1 MNLLNEKVVDNAKK
15 KDYNGKKKTYYFI
28 LLLKGRDDMTN
39 IKKILAT
46 TLSILVVI
54 SGSMATNAMV
64 AVPNVPHQP
73 FMPPIVGVPT
83 VNSGQLSFKS
93 IKTQIANFFSFS
105 SKTDGQ
111 LKNTE
116 NLYSDE
122 SEEIEGQWED
132 NNKVYDK
139 IQWKFNPKNGTL
151 TVTGTGAIP
160 YMDGHERPWVKKQIN
175 HDQVKTLVIGEGI
188 TEVGNC
194 AFCKMTSLQKVYLP
208 KSVTCIDTHAFFY
221 CNSLEEMNFE
231 DSSLTTIGV
240 GALESNNFSKIK
252 LPSSLT
258 NLGYRAFA
266 FNENL
271 KEVKFCGTASPVC
284 GSNVFEN
291 CVNLTDVKV
300 PEGYKGSQFC
310 EKSAYCALNENCKIG
325 GSCGENILWELDEDK
340 KELKITGSGQI
351 KDFYDDEQRPWEN
364 YEVKKVTISDGITF
378 IGRAAFRNLSFLED
392 VSLPE
397 TLELINL
404 YSFQNC
410 KNLRNVKLPKG
421 LKQINQE
428 AFLGS
433 GLEKIIIPSTV
444 TIILPNAFGNCEN
457 LKTIIVEDENENYES
472 CENVLFTKNKETLLQ
487 YPSGL
492 EDEIYKVPSGTVKI
506 CTNAF
511 SMQNSKLRKVIIPQT
526 VNEIQEFAFASCE
539 KIKLIKFLGNVE
551 KIGQQAFANAYD
563 LHGVLYL
570 GESKPD
576 LSESSID
583 PFANTALS
591 EVMVKKTYNADEN
604 WRNYAVKKILD
615 DSGNINYSCGCNG
628 STIDCKL
635 DPFTGIMSITG
646 TGEMCS
652 YGSPELVP
660 WQDYKD
666 YVRSIIIDDEITT
679 LGQLCFYDF
688 KNLETVKLPKNL
700 KIINWQVFG
709 NCNKLT
715 SIEFP
720 NGIEHI
726 GTEAFRNTG
735 LKNITLPSSITSLEL
750 NVFGE
755 CKDLKSIEVEENNAN
770 YMSYDGILFTKDKKE
785 ILQYP
790 AGLEG
795 RVYEIPDFVEKI
807 GQNSFFLAETSTLE
821 KIIVKDNVKEISDY
835 AFYWCPTLKK
845 IVFYSDINKI
855 GTGAFASAGKLE
867 DFFYCG
873 KNIPI
878 FTLDGYDGS
887 PAFLG
892 NDNLLNIKLKHTH
905 TSAEGEIWGKDK
917 DGVGGKPVTHALN
930 ENCKIGGSCGENISW
945 ELDDGTLNIT
955 GTGEMTNSYG
965 ISGGPWKD
973 YKDEIT
979 NVIIGDGVE
988 SIGNNAFEGCVNLQ
1002 NVNISESIGQ
1012 IGSGAFNNCTSLANV
1027 NFNGLSD
1034 PGCSNVFEDCDKLE
1048 SVNVPECYENNTF
1061 CGKNVS
1067 KILDHGS
1074 CTEPESSS
1082 SMESSQSS
1090 SKLSSSSISEVNL
1103 GSKRIELIFSKED
1116 IQISS
1121 AEESIKDIIDLDPGQ
1136 YKITVKV
1143 IDDEE
1148 VKVTVQFVNED
1159 DLNDFHKK
1167 VSECTK

>member
-1 MNLLNEKVVDNAKK
+1 
-15 KDYNGKKKTYYFI
+15 
-28 LLLKGRDDMTN
+28 MTN
-39 IKKILAT
+39 IKKILAA
-46 TLSILVVI
+46 TLSILVVT

-105 SKTDGQ
+105 SKTYSQ

-122 SEEIEGQWED
+122 SEEIGGQWED
-132 NNKVYDK
+132 NNEVYDK

-151 TVTGTGAIP
+151 TVTGEGKIP
-160 YMDGHERPWVKKQIN
+160 FMNNHVKPWVKKQIN

-188 TEVGNC
+188 TEVGDC
-194 AFCKMTSLQKVYLP
+194 AFCVMTSLQKVYLP
-208 KSVTCIDTHAFFY
+208 KSVTCLNNHAFFN

-231 DSSLTTIGV
+231 DSSLTKIGE
-240 GALESNNFSKIK
+240 GALQSNNFSKIK

-291 CVNLTDVKV
+291 CVNLTDIKV

-310 EKSAYCALNENCKIG
+310 EKSVDCALNENCKIC

-666 YVRSIIIDDEITT
+666 YVSSIIIDDEITT
-679 LGQLCFYDF
+679 LGRFCFYDF

-755 CKDLKSIEVEENNAN
+755 CKDLKFIEVEENNAN

-807 GQNSFFLAETSTLE
+807 GQNSFFLAETSMLE

-855 GTGAFASAGKLE
+855 GTGAFESAGKLE

-878 FTLDGYDGS
+878 FTLDGYDGN

-917 DGVGGKPVTHALN
+917 DGVRGKPVTHALN
-930 ENCKIGGSCGENISW
+930 ENCKIGDSCGENMLW

-955 GTGEMTNSYG
+955 GTGEMDSYDEG
-965 ISGGPWKD
+965 YGSWNN

-979 NVIIGDGVE
+979 SVIIGDGVE

-1002 NVNISESIGQ
+1002 NVNISESVGQ
-1012 IGSGAFNNCTSLANV
+1012 IGRGAFNNCTSLANV

-1034 PGCSNVFEDCDKLE
+1034 LGCSNAFKDCGKLE
-1048 SVNVPECYENNTF
+1048 SVNVPECFENNTF

-1067 KILDHGS
+1067 KILDHVN

-1121 AEESIKDIIDLDPGQ
+1121 VEESIKDIIDLDPGQ

-1159 DLNDFHKK
+1159 DLNEFHKK

>member
-1 MNLLNEKVVDNAKK
+1 
-15 KDYNGKKKTYYFI
+15 
-28 LLLKGRDDMTN
+28 MTN

-46 TLSILVVI
+46 TLSILVVT

-93 IKTQIANFFSFS
+93 IKTQIANFFSLS

-122 SEEIEGQWED
+122 SEEIEDQWED

-300 PEGYKGSQFC
+300 PEGYNKCGQFC
-310 EKSAYCALNENCKIG
+310 EKPVDCALNENCKIG
-325 GSCGENILWELDEDK
+325 GSCGENMLWELD
-340 KELKITGSGQI
+340 
-351 KDFYDDEQRPWEN
+351 YDG
-364 YEVKKVTISDGITF
+364 T
-378 IGRAAFRNLSFLED
+378 LS
-392 VSLPE
+392 V
-397 TLELINL
+397 
-404 YSFQNC
+404 
-410 KNLRNVKLPKG
+410 
-421 LKQINQE
+421 
-428 AFLGS
+428 
-433 GLEKIIIPSTV
+433 
-444 TIILPNAFGNCEN
+444 
-457 LKTIIVEDENENYES
+457 
-472 CENVLFTKNKETLLQ
+472 
-487 YPSGL
+487 
-492 EDEIYKVPSGTVKI
+492 
-506 CTNAF
+506 
-511 SMQNSKLRKVIIPQT
+511 
-526 VNEIQEFAFASCE
+526 
-539 KIKLIKFLGNVE
+539 
-551 KIGQQAFANAYD
+551 
-563 LHGVLYL
+563 
-570 GESKPD
+570 
-576 LSESSID
+576 
-583 PFANTALS
+583 
-591 EVMVKKTYNADEN
+591 
-604 WRNYAVKKILD
+604 
-615 DSGNINYSCGCNG
+615 
-628 STIDCKL
+628 
-635 DPFTGIMSITG
+635 TG
-646 TGEMCS
+646 TGEM
-652 YGSPELVP
+652 
-660 WQDYKD
+660 D
-666 YVRSIIIDDEITT
+666 
-679 LGQLCFYDF
+679 
-688 KNLETVKLPKNL
+688 
-700 KIINWQVFG
+700 
-709 NCNKLT
+709 
-715 SIEFP
+715 
-720 NGIEHI
+720 
-726 GTEAFRNTG
+726 
-735 LKNITLPSSITSLEL
+735 
-750 NVFGE
+750 
-755 CKDLKSIEVEENNAN
+755 
-770 YMSYDGILFTKDKKE
+770 
-785 ILQYP
+785 
-790 AGLEG
+790 
-795 RVYEIPDFVEKI
+795 
-807 GQNSFFLAETSTLE
+807 
-821 KIIVKDNVKEISDY
+821 
-835 AFYWCPTLKK
+835 
-845 IVFYSDINKI
+845 
-855 GTGAFASAGKLE
+855 
-867 DFFYCG
+867 
-873 KNIPI
+873 
-878 FTLDGYDGS
+878 
-887 PAFLG
+887 
-892 NDNLLNIKLKHTH
+892 
-905 TSAEGEIWGKDK
+905 
-917 DGVGGKPVTHALN
+917 
-930 ENCKIGGSCGENISW
+930 
-945 ELDDGTLNIT
+945 
-955 GTGEMTNSYG
+955 SYG

-979 NVIIGDGVE
+979 NVTIGDGIE

-1002 NVNISESIGQ
+1002 NVNISESVGQ
-1012 IGSGAFNNCTSLANV
+1012 IGRGAFNNCMLLANV

-1034 PGCSNVFEDCDKLE
+1034 LGCSNAFKDCGKLE
-1048 SVNVPECYENNTF
+1048 SVNVPECFENNAF

-1067 KILDHGS
+1067 KILDNGS

-1082 SMESSQSS
+1082 SMESSQSSSESSGSMESSQSS

-1121 AEESIKDIIDLDPGQ
+1121 VEESIKDIIDLDPGQ

-1159 DLNDFHKK
+1159 DLNEFHKK